1 MKEEETMK
9 QFNYTFKWS
18 FNLNTII
25 FKEIDQEFPTYLFQ
39 GS

>member
-1 MKEEETMK
+1 MKEKENMK
-9 QFNYTFKWS
+9 QFNYTFKWI
-18 FNLNTII
+18 FNLNTI